1 MSISF
6 IILSFLTII
15 AGVFFYFPE
24 YRYSALIA
32 FIALVT
38 LIPESNRI
46 TVNIA
51 SFNYYYFFPI
61 VISPLLL
68 NQNKRK
74 TRFYLLLF
82 LLVFIIYHTIFYL
95 LNQNTQYFSFLVKDV
110 FAIFLVVFALL
121 IQNIDIEID
130 KKMVDKHLIIISLC
144 ALFVILISRFSSVIT
159 IDRVN
164 AGGLFTAIF
173 IYYISSEKKNE
184 HVFILLL
191 SIFSLIAVSSRTTVL
206 IVFIIMLKESMDFG
220 VKGLLIVIIPIIIW
234 QVTPH
239 FFKRDISTLL
249 DSGYVYSYL
258 FENRFSPFTE
268 KLKEFN
274 SISDYVLG
282 KGVGSYF
289 YIPWFKFGQFGHD
302 NLYSPTIDNLYL
314 TLFVKYGVFS
324 LLIFYMILYSFKSM
338 LAKNK
343 KLYINSIMFILLYC
357 FTNTYI
363 YQFMFVPF
371 VLTQFILNRSSTSYS
386 LVKAD
391 EIKDIKI

>member
-6 IILSFLTII
+6 IVLSFLTII

-95 LNQNTQYFSFLVKDV
+95 LNQNTQYSSFLVKDI

-206 IVFIIMLKESMDFG
+206 IVFIKCISAVIPKEFSG
-220 VKGLLIVIIPIIIW
+220 KIVINKFANAY
-234 QVTPH
+234 TNH
-239 FFKRDISTLL
+239 R
-249 DSGYVYSYL
+249 YS
-258 FENRFSPFTE
+258 
-268 KLKEFN
+268 
-274 SISDYVLG
+274 
-282 KGVGSYF
+282 
-289 YIPWFKFGQFGHD
+289 
-302 NLYSPTIDNLYL
+302 LYL
-314 TLFVKYGVFS
+314 HS
-324 LLIFYMILYSFKSM
+324 EHM
-338 LAKNK
+338 
-343 KLYINSIMFILLYC
+343 
-357 FTNTYI
+357 
-363 YQFMFVPF
+363 
-371 VLTQFILNRSSTSYS
+371 
-386 LVKAD
+386 
-391 EIKDIKI
+391 